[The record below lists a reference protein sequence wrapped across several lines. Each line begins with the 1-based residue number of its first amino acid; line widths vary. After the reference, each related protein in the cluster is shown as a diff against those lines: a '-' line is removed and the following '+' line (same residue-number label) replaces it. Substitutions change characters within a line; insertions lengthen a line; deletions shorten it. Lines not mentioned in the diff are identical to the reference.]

1 MSHRPSPAAHVRV
14 DDVVFLVTT
23 GAPAE
28 VVTVHG
34 SPESPVMAVTRLP
47 VLPGL
52 LEVTV
57 VRYEVLPDPE
67 PDLEAEPEVDL
78 EHDPAEV

>member
-14 DDVVFLVTT
+14 DDEVFLVST

-52 LEVTV
+52 LEVV
-57 VRYEVLPDPE
+57 LVRYEVLPDPE
-67 PDLEAEPEVDL
+67 PDVEAEPES
-78 EHDPAEV
+78 EVEAT